1 MACPEF
7 LQSYFGV
14 PHCAALWLWGGNLSA
29 PLCPGHWGG
38 DERVGGFGGAPT
50 QARIQD
56 ARTDDHLV

>member
-1 MACPEF
+1 MTCPEF

-14 PHCAALWLWGGNLSA
+14 PYCTALWLWGGGVSA

-38 DERVGGFGGAPT
+38 DERAGGFSGAPT
-50 QARIQD
+50 QAWIQD